1 MKKSEYSRKTG
12 IEKIMEYS
20 NDGLITSET
29 TQKISFENGVKI
41 LLSKKV
47 KEYDRNNTITK
58 EINEENGVKKV
69 TIYDDYEKVIK

>member
-1 MKKSEYSRKTG
+1 
-12 IEKIMEYS
+12 MEYS
-20 NDGLITSET
+20 NDGIVLSET

>member
-20 NDGLITSET
+20 NDGIVLSET

-58 EINEENGVKKV
+58 EINEENG
-69 TIYDDYEKVIK
+69 D

>member
-20 NDGLITSET
+20 NDGIVLSET

-69 TIYDDYEKVIK
+69 TIYDDYGKVIK

>member
-12 IEKIMEYS
+12 IEKIIEYS
-20 NDGLITSET
+20 NDGIVLSET

-69 TIYDDYEKVIK
+69 TIYDNYGKVIK

>member
-69 TIYDDYEKVIK
+69 TIYDDYGKVIK

>member
-20 NDGLITSET
+20 NDGIVLSET
-29 TQKISFENGVKI
+29 TQKISF
-41 LLSKKV
+41 
-47 KEYDRNNTITK
+47 
-58 EINEENGVKKV
+58 ENGVKKV

>member
-20 NDGLITSET
+20 NDGIVLSET